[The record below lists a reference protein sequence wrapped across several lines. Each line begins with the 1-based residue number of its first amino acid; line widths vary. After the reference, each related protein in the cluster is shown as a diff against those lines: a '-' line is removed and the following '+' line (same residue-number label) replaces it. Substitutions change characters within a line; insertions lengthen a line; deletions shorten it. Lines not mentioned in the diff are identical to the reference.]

1 MVSGLEAF
9 SHYPTD
15 GSFAALCFQIT
26 AFSSDLNEQFLSYY
40 VQLLLQQDMIIY
52 SFIGRVKLTC
62 LTTV

>member
-40 VQLLLQQDMIIY
+40 VQLLLQQDKID